1 MNTSRFQF
9 IKKYKIQLGILLFFL
24 VWMMFF
30 DEYSWLRI
38 HNDQQKLD
46 KMKEEREYLLQKIE
60 EDRQQLR
67 TLQNDTQAL
76 EKFARETYL
85 LKKENEEVFI
95 IVEE

>member
-1 MNTSRFQF
+1 MNTERFSF
-9 IKKYKIQLGILLFFL
+9 IRKYKIQLGILLFFV
-24 VWMMFF
+24 VWMSFF
-30 DEYSWLRI
+30 DEYSWMRI
-38 HNDQQKLD
+38 HRDKQKLESL
-46 KMKEEREYLLQKIE
+46 KEEREYLLQQIE
-60 EDRQQLR
+60 KDRQQLR

>member
-1 MNTSRFQF
+1 MNTERFTF
-9 IKKYKIQLGILLFFL
+9 IRKYKIQLGILLFFL
-24 VWMMFF
+24 VWMSLF

-38 HNDQQKLD
+38 HRDQKKLESL
-46 KMKEEREYLLQKIE
+46 KEEREYLLQQIE
-60 EDRQQLR
+60 KDRQQLR

-76 EKFARETYL
+76 EKFARETYF